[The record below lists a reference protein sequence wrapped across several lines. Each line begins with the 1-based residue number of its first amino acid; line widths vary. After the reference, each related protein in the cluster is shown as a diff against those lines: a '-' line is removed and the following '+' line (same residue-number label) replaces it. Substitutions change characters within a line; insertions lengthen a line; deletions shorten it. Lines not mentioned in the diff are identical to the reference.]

1 MRLVLL
7 GPPGAGKGTQAKVLS
22 QGYHIPHISTGDILR
37 EAVKAKTLVGMRAK
51 EFMDK
56 GGLVPDEVV
65 IEIVAERVA
74 RPDCK
79 EGFILDGFPR
89 TGAQAKALDST
100 LTRLKCPIDL
110 VLYFK
115 TSVEMIIQ
123 RLSGRRVCRNCAA
136 TYHIRNIPSKVA
148 GKCDLCGGE
157 LYQRDDD
164 KEETIRNRIKVYE
177 NTVPQII
184 DYYEAKGILRTVS
197 GDMDVDEANAYLKK
211 LFLKDLPQGR
221 QGKIK

>member
-1 MRLVLL
+1 VRLVLL

-22 QGYHIPHISTGDILR
+22 EEYNIPHISTGDILR
-37 EAVKAKTLVGMRAK
+37 EAVKAKTPVGMKAK
-51 EFMDK
+51 DFMDR

-65 IEIVAERVA
+65 IEIVAGRVA

-79 EGFILDGFPR
+79 KGFILDGFPR

-100 LTRLKCPIDL
+100 LTELKCPIDL

-115 TSVEMIIQ
+115 TSVETIIQ

-136 TYHIRNIPSKVA
+136 TYHIRNIPPKVA

-164 KEETIRNRIKVYE
+164 KEETVRNRIKVYE
-177 NTVPQII
+177 STVPQVI

-197 GDMDVDEANAYLKK
+197 GDMDVDEANAYLSK
-211 LFLKDLPQGR
+211 LFLKE
-221 QGKIK
+221 KIK

>member
-22 QGYHIPHISTGDILR
+22 EDYHIPHISTGDILR
-37 EAVKAKTLVGMRAK
+37 EAVKAKTPVGMKAK

-65 IEIVAERVA
+65 IEIVAQRVES
-74 RPDCK
+74 PDCK
-79 EGFILDGFPR
+79 KGFILDGFPR
-89 TGAQAKALDST
+89 TGAQAKALDLT

-115 TSVEMIIQ
+115 TSIETIIQ

-136 TYHIRNIPSKVA
+136 TYHVRNIPPKVT

-164 KEETIRNRIKVYE
+164 KEDTVRNRIKVYE
-177 NTVPQII
+177 STVPHVI
-184 DYYEAKGILRTVS
+184 DYYEDKGILRTVS
-197 GDMDVDEANAYLKK
+197 GDMDVAEANAYLSK
-211 LFLKDLPQGR
+211 LFLKDLPAGR
-221 QGKIK
+221 QGS

>member
-1 MRLVLL
+1 MKLVLL

-22 QGYHIPHISTGDILR
+22 EDYNIPHISTGDILR
-37 EAVKAKTLVGMRAK
+37 EAVKAKTPVGMKAK

-65 IEIVAERVA
+65 IEIVAGRVA
-74 RPDCK
+74 MPDCK
-79 EGFILDGFPR
+79 KGFILDGFPR
-89 TGAQAKALDST
+89 TGPQAKALDFT
-100 LTRLKCPIDL
+100 LAQLKCPIDL

-115 TSVEMIIQ
+115 TSVETIIQ

-136 TYHIRNIPSKVA
+136 TYHIRNIPPKVT

-164 KEETIRNRIKVYE
+164 KEETVRNRIKVYE
-177 NTVPQII
+177 STVPQVI

-197 GDMDVDEANAYLKK
+197 GDMDVAEANTFLSK
-211 LFLKDLPQGR
+211 LFLKDLPAGV
-221 QGKIK
+221 